1 MLKINVR
8 RDRVS
13 YSKKKTALAAL
24 VVGGKEDLDKVDQ
37 ALVDLDKVGLALVAE
52 VRETVAEVR
61 EPVAEVRV
69 DAVEVRVDAVEV
81 RVE

>member
-37 ALVDLDKVGLALVAE
+37 ALVVDLDKVGLALVAE

-61 EPVAEVRV
+61 V